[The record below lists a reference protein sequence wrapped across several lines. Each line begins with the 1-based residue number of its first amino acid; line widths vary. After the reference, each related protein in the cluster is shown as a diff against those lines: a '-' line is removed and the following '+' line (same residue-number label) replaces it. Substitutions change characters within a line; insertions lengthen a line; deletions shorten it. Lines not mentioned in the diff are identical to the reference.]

1 MIKTNDLKLTQKL
14 LGIYDNMGGSAMLWN
29 MLNMKLKDLKGLLAD
44 MFGWCEIHW

>member
-1 MIKTNDLKLTQKL
+1 
-14 LGIYDNMGGSAMLWN
+14 